1 MEATR
6 KGNHTD
12 AMAGLAPM
20 VDRVAASAHE
30 AVDKAASA
38 ATAAA
43 KLVEK
48 RGEQLKEVQARYLD
62 GCREQV
68 RENPLAAIGIA
79 VAAGFLISL
88 LLSRR

>member
-6 KGNHTD
+6 KSNNSD
-12 AMAGLAPM
+12 AVAGIGPV

-30 AVDKAASA
+30 AVDKAAHA

-43 KLVEK
+43 RVLDKKGAE
-48 RGEQLKEVQARYLD
+48 LKTLQSRYLD
-62 GCREQV
+62 TCREQV
-68 RENPLAAIGIA
+68 RDNPLAAVGIA

-88 LLSRR
+88 LISRR

>member
-6 KGNHTD
+6 KSNNSD
-12 AMAGLAPM
+12 AVAGIGPV

-30 AVDKAASA
+30 AVDKAAHA

-43 KLVEK
+43 KALDK
-48 RGEQLKEVQARYLD
+48 KSSQLKDLQSRYLD
-62 GCREQV
+62 DCREQV
-68 RENPLAAIGIA
+68 REHPIAALGVA

-88 LLSRR
+88 LLTRR

>member
-6 KGNHTD
+6 KSNNSD
-12 AMAGLAPM
+12 AVAGIGPV

-30 AVDKAASA
+30 AVDKAAHA

-43 KLVEK
+43 RVIDKK
-48 RGEQLKEVQARYLD
+48 GSQLKDLQSEYLD
-62 GCREQV
+62 SCRAQV
-68 RENPLAAIGIA
+68 RDHPLAALGVA
-79 VAAGFLISL
+79 VAAGFLISF